1 MPSEESQLSK
11 RHHLEDPTRK
21 TSNQKLQTPRSDA
34 EVLSLFG
41 YSKEKS
47 TITCSLDNS
56 EVIHNNNLV
65 GFSPHDLALCFP
77 DKNLIAR
84 GPPLPSP
91 LALHFESF
99 FQYQQTYCNILRD
112 YLNFVT
118 YKTARIY
125 HEILSSVDFS
135 PSLGVDLINSAI
147 KSEKIPFCEH
157 GKVELALLGN
167 SPFSNGEPVHA
178 IRVCHA
184 STEVQCYENLSRHMG
199 DSTTCPIYDFLLGR
213 QTQSGTPTR
222 TLHISVSQKFELV
235 ESFITKYALNND
247 QSLALKRLAD
257 MV

>member
-1 MPSEESQLSK
+1 VQHSHTSKISKRKPFFIPKSLVSTNYSYNTVMPSEESQLSK

-125 HEILSSVDFS
+125 HE
-135 PSLGVDLINSAI
+135 
-147 KSEKIPFCEH
+147 E
-157 GKVELALLGN
+157 
-167 SPFSNGEPVHA
+167 
-178 IRVCHA
+178 
-184 STEVQCYENLSRHMG
+184 
-199 DSTTCPIYDFLLGR
+199 
-213 QTQSGTPTR
+213 
-222 TLHISVSQKFELV
+222 
-235 ESFITKYALNND
+235 
-247 QSLALKRLAD
+247 
-257 MV
+257 